1 MVGLVALPLVI
12 SITLS
17 GFKDHG
23 FFSGWNDTDTNVDE
37 AVIIRAPCDIEIIG
51 DAEQYD
57 RYTAPDFTIFLKDIE
72 TGKWKVYATYI
83 CYKKDQYTE
92 LIKGEYLLYSKYFG
106 ECEFSVDD
114 LSRKYTIIA
123 DLNNK
128 SINFR

>member
-1 MVGLVALPLVI
+1 M
-12 SITLS
+12 
-17 GFKDHG
+17 
-23 FFSGWNDTDTNVDE
+23 DE
-37 AVIIRAPCDIEIIG
+37 AVIIRVPCDIEIIG

-57 RYTAPDFTIFLKDIE
+57 SYTAPDFTIFLKDIE

-83 CYKKDQYTE
+83 CYKKDQYKE